1 MTTVVYLPAQTEVKL
16 HRQIQIL
23 EDTFGI
29 LLLKTHPAD
38 HLGTHVHPW
47 RIHVNVWQNQ
57 YSIVKQNK
65 VKIKIEK
72 KKKTYPADH
81 LEREEVNEPQI

>member
-29 LLLKTHPAD
+29 LVLKTHPAE
-38 HLGTHVHPW
+38 HLGTHAHPW

-65 VKIKIEK
+65 VKIKIK
-72 KKKTYPADH
+72 KKRKLQANITDEHRGKNP
-81 LEREEVNEPQI
+81 